1 MWGIMTSLKHC
12 GDLYFLLGI
21 LVEHFSF
28 SIVWSKQEKLP
39 WGRRGSVAFILN
51 TLQKA
56 QRKACLGNQWISAGR
71 SSCFYHSK
79 RRLAKSVM
87 TCHSCWVRLLWLRI
101 AREEQSILDV
111 LRQAGHKVSHGRC
124 RICNQAKLLEV
135 AKAKVVLK
143 SDVLSLGSF
152 PSLWRPCYIPNV

>member
-28 SIVWSKQEKLP
+28 SIVWSKQKKLP

-56 QRKACLGNQWISAGR
+56 QRKACLGNASEYLQAE
-71 SSCFYHSK
+71 
-79 RRLAKSVM
+79 AAASVIQ
-87 TCHSCWVRLLWLRI
+87 RDAL
-101 AREEQSILDV
+101 QS
-111 LRQAGHKVSHGRC
+111 Q
-124 RICNQAKLLEV
+124 
-135 AKAKVVLK
+135 
-143 SDVLSLGSF
+143 
-152 PSLWRPCYIPNV
+152 